1 MSETLKYT
9 VKGQNLYPQSVK
21 VVADSQGYL
30 KCHFTFSDDWAGTS
44 KYVQFKRGKDLFY
57 DDALDNNNE
66 VMVPWEVL
74 VDEGVIRMN
83 VYGAQNNPNVL
94 IPTHDVEII
103 VTASGLEA
111 DQLPKTHTPG
121 ILGSA
126 LQRAIDAITSAGES
140 ALAAIQSLVNSAA
153 SDAAEAATQDVH
165 DTLSGYVTDTTNA
178 KADAIAAAELAEKWA
193 NKTDDEVADSEYSA
207 KYYAMRAKQSA
218 DSATSAAE
226 SAATD
231 AAEQA
236 AASAA
241 TTAAQAAVDA
251 AAVELT
257 GYKNA
262 AVASATSAAN
272 ALTDAENFAVSETAF
287 TKVTDLEDE
296 TEYYSAKHYADAA
309 ADSATA
315 ASGSAGTAS
324 DKALEASGSATA
336 AQNWAIKT
344 DGAVDSGEYS
354 AKYYAEK
361 ASQYATNSS
370 NAAGN
375 AEQYAGNAHTSE
387 TNAAN
392 SATLAQNWAT
402 KTGSTVDGEEYSAK
416 YYAGKAA
423 EKVDEIAEAASS
435 AATTAAQAAATA
447 AATTAAQTA
456 AAQAAPAAAE
466 AVRSELVGYVNLA
479 KDWASKAAN
488 STVGETDEYSAKHY
502 ALAASASAT
511 AAAEDAAAVAGANP
525 FKAISI
531 SGTTITMTKLDNTTA
546 TATTQ
551 DTTYTAGNGIEI
563 DDQNSNAIKV
573 KASTNVT
580 VDSNGVSVT
589 GGGSVA
595 SGNTGLISGGTL
607 YTENRVANNGNY
619 ILAANSAAA
628 NLSALDTRAKTNAD
642 AIGSLSA
649 DGNYIKKSATKNVSE
664 NLDILDSS
672 LKAVDDSKAESDAG
686 NVGVN
691 ASTDNSEDWGDAI
704 GGGSVASGNK
714 KLVTGGTVFT
724 ETRVSSNGNYTLAA
738 NTAAQNIAALDSQVH
753 TNTTAI
759 AGETTNR
766 QNAIGSLSANGNYIK
781 KSSTKNVCENL
792 SLLDTQVKT
801 NADAIAGKATA
812 ATTLSGYGIT
822 DAYTK
827 TEVDTALSG
836 KAATATTLSGY
847 GITDAY
853 TKTET
858 DSAITS
864 ETRLSSNGNYVLA
877 ANTAKANISALD
889 TQVKSNADEIA
900 TIKGRPYMYYN
911 AQGHLM
917 IKYNR
922 SNS

>member
-1 MSETLKYT
+1 METIKFT
-9 VKGQNLYPQSVK
+9 VKGQNLYPRSTK
-21 VVADSQGYL
+21 VVADSQGYI
-30 KCHFTFSDDWAGTS
+30 KVHFDFSDDWNGTG
-44 KYVQFKRGKDLFY
+44 KYVQFKRDGGLFY
-57 DDALDNNNE
+57 DDGLDNNNE
-66 VMVPWEVL
+66 CMVPWEVL
-74 VDEGVIRMN
+74 TSEGVIHMN
-83 VYGAQNNPNVL
+83 VYGAQSEPNKL
-94 IPTHDVEII
+94 ITTADVEII
-103 VTASGLEA
+103 VEASGLVT

-126 LQRAIDAITSAGES
+126 LQRAIDAITSAGQT
-140 ALAAIQSLVNSAA
+140 ALAAIQSLVDSAA
-153 SDAAEAATQDVH
+153 SDAATAATQDVH
-165 DTLSGYVTDTTNA
+165 DTLSGYVTDSTNA
-178 KADAIAAAELAEKWA
+178 KADAIAAAELAENWA
-193 NKTDDEVADSEYSA
+193 NKTDDVVADNEYSA
-207 KYYAMRAKQSA
+207 KYYAMRAKNSA
-218 DSATSAAE
+218 DT
-226 SAATD
+226 AAT
-231 AAEQA
+231 A

-241 TTAAQAAVDA
+241 EDA
-251 AAVELT
+251 AAAVAQTAAE
-257 GYKNA
+257 A
-262 AVASATSAAN
+262 AVAAAETELDAYTDAASDSAEDAAN
-272 ALTDAENFAVSETAF
+272 ALIDAENFAVSEAAF

-309 ADSATA
+309 ADSATT
-315 ASGSAGTAS
+315 ASESAGTAS
-324 DKALEASGSATA
+324 DKATEASGSATA

-344 DGAVDSGEYS
+344 DGAVDNGEYS

-375 AEQYAGNAHTSE
+375 AEQYAGNAYTSE

-392 SATLAQNWAT
+392 SADLANAWAT
-402 KTGSTVDGEEYSAK
+402 KTSDTVDGEEYSAK

-531 SGTTITMTKLDNTTA
+531 SGTTITMTKMDNTTA

-563 DDQNSNAIKV
+563 DDQNSNAVKV
-573 KASTNVT
+573 KAGTNVT

-628 NLSALDTRAKTNAD
+628 NLSALDTQAKANAD

-649 DGNYIKKSATKNVSE
+649 DGNYIKKSTTKNVSE

-686 NVGVN
+686 NIGVN

-792 SLLDTQVKT
+792 SLLDEQVKT
-801 NADAIAGKATA
+801 NADAVAGKATA

-858 DSAITS
+858 DSAITG